1 MISDENTELVCLQIN
16 RLSGKK
22 GWPYL
27 IEGQKELVRVAMKYA
42 RDVAHLTAVVTEL
55 SETQGPCPDGYE
67 LKRELRGASSDYP
80 EWKGFTRDDSGS
92 IV

>member
-1 MISDENTELVCLQIN
+1 MISEENNELACKEVN
-16 RLSGKK
+16 RLCNKK

-27 IEGQKELVRVAMKYA
+27 VEGQAELVRVAKKYA
-42 RDVAHLTAVVTEL
+42 RDIAHLNAAITQL
-55 SETQGPCPDGYE
+55 SEDLDHCPDARE
-67 LKRELRGASSDYP
+67 LKRELRGASADYP